1 MDTGEF
7 TLNEEKN
14 RFELPVEEDT
24 AYIEY
29 ILTKDNIIFLTH
41 TEVPQALEGKGIG
54 KKIVGQTLDYIKQK
68 DYTLAPLCPFVASYI
83 KRNPEWKSILA
94 KGYNVG

>member
-1 MDTGEF
+1 MNTGELI
-7 TLNEEKN
+7 LNEDKH
-14 RFELPVEEDT
+14 RFELPVEGHT
-24 AYIEY
+24 AYVEY
-29 ILTKDNIIFLTH
+29 ILTKDDIMFLTH

-54 KKIVGQTLDYIKQK
+54 KNIVQQTLNYIKEK
-68 DYTLAPLCPFVASYI
+68 EYTLAPLCPFVASYI